1 MDKLN
6 KKSEVYVLQY
16 NEEALVIHYD
26 CYELLC
32 YLSSSRKDIR
42 IFTDSTRGGGL
53 HTILSGLTHYVPSIK
68 KIETIII
75 DPLLVNY
82 KLRSCKDLF
91 FNFTGLKR
99 IIGLEYLNTSEV
111 TNMEGMFHNCRNLTS
126 LNLKGLDTSNVDDM
140 SSMFRHCINLTNLD
154 LSSLDTSNVRDMD
167 NMFAYCEGLTSL
179 DLSNFNTSK
188 VAGTC
193 YMFCGC
199 KNLKKIYVRT
209 NWDTRNVR
217 DSEEMFLD
225 CPKLVGEKG
234 TRTRNDQDI
243 VDYDQELVDKTF
255 AKIDGGKDAPGYLT
269 YNYKKL

>member
-6 KKSEVYVLQY
+6 KEKYVYVLQY
-16 NEEALVIHYD
+16 NEETLVIRCD
-26 CYELLC
+26 CNELF
-32 YLSSSRKDIR
+32 SSRKDVR
-42 IFTDSTRGGGL
+42 IFTDSSRDGGL
-53 HTILSGLTHYVPSIK
+53 HTILTGMAHYLSTK

-99 IIGLEYLNTSEV
+99 VIGLEYLNTSEV

-126 LNLKGLDTSNVDDM
+126 LNLKGLDTSKVMDM

-167 NMFAYCEGLTSL
+167 NMFAYCEGLASL

-188 VAGTC
+188 VAGMN
-193 YMFCGC
+193 YMFYGC
-199 KNLKKIYVRT
+199 KKLKKIYIRT
-209 NWDTRNVR
+209 NWDTSNVR
-217 DSEEMFLD
+217 DSEYMFLD
-225 CPKLVGEKG
+225 CPKLIGGRG
-234 TRTRNDQDI
+234 TKQDQASFAP
-243 VDYDQELVDKTF
+243 ELVDKHL
-255 AKIDGGKDAPGYLT
+255 AKIDGGEDAPGYLT
-269 YNYKKL
+269 YKYKKL

>member
-1 MDKLN
+1 MNKLN
-6 KKSEVYVLQY
+6 KESKVYVIQY
-16 NEEALVIHYD
+16 NETLVIHYD
-26 CYELLC
+26 NNMGY
-32 YLSSSRKDIR
+32 YFGSSRKDVR
-42 IFTDSTRGGGL
+42 LFTDSSRDGGL
-53 HTILSGLTHYVPSIK
+53 HTILTGMTHYLPSIK

-91 FNFTGLKR
+91 FNFTSLKR
-99 IIGLEYLNTSEV
+99 IVGLEYLNTSEV

-126 LNLKGLDTSNVDDM
+126 LNLRGLDTSNVDDM
-140 SSMFRHCINLTNLD
+140 SSMFRHCKNLTNLD
-154 LSSLDTSNVRDMD
+154 LNSLNTSNVRDMD

-209 NWDTRNVR
+209 NWDTSNVR

-225 CPKLVGEKG
+225 CPKLVGGKG
-234 TRTRNDQDI
+234 TRTRNDHDI
-243 VDYDQELVDKTF
+243 VDYDQELVNKTF
-255 AKIDGGKDAPGYLT
+255 AKIDGGKDNPGYFS
-269 YNYKKL
+269 YNYNKL

>member
-1 MDKLN
+1 MIYI
-6 KKSEVYVLQY
+6 VQY
-16 NEEALVIHYD
+16 NKTLVIHYD
-26 CYELLC
+26 NNINCYKD
-32 YLSSSRKDIR
+32 RKDVHV
-42 IFTDSTRGGGL
+42 FTDNTEDL
-53 HTILSGLTHYVPSIK
+53 HTLMIGGSLVLPRRV
-68 KIETIII
+68 IETIII

-91 FNFTGLKR
+91 FNFTSLKR
-99 IIGLEYLNTSEV
+99 IVGLEYLNTSEV

-126 LNLKGLDTSNVDDM
+126 LNLRGLDTSNVDDM
-140 SSMFRHCINLTNLD
+140 SSMFRHCKNLTNLD
-154 LSSLDTSNVRDMD
+154 LNSLNTSNVRDMD

-209 NWDTRNVR
+209 NWDTSNVR

-225 CPKLVGEKG
+225 CPKLVGGKG
-234 TRTRNDQDI
+234 TRTRNDHDI
-243 VDYDQELVDKTF
+243 VDYDQELVNKTF
-255 AKIDGGKDAPGYLT
+255 AKIDGGKDNPGYLT

>member
-1 MDKLN
+1 MDKLY

-26 CYELLC
+26 CNELLC

-53 HTILSGLTHYVPSIK
+53 HTILPGMTHYLPSIK

-126 LNLKGLDTSNVDDM
+126 LNLRGLDTSKVMDM

-225 CPKLVGEKG
+225 CPKLVGGKG

-243 VDYDQELVDKTF
+243 VDYYQELVDKTF

>member
-6 KKSEVYVLQY
+6 KEKSEVYVVQY
-16 NEEALVIHYD
+16 NEETFVIHYD
-26 CYELLC
+26 DNMRY
-32 YLSSSRKDIR
+32 YFGSNRKDVR
-42 IFTDSTRGGGL
+42 LFTDNSRDSGL
-53 HTILSGLTHYVPSIK
+53 HTILTGMSHYLPSVK
-68 KIETIII
+68 KVRTVII
-75 DPLLVNY
+75 DSLLVNY

-91 FNFTGLKR
+91 FNFTSLER

-111 TNMEGMFHNCRNLTS
+111 TNMEGMFHNCRNLAS
-126 LNLKGLDTSNVDDM
+126 LNLKGLDTSKVMDM
-140 SSMFRHCINLTNLD
+140 SSMFRHCKNLTNLD

-167 NMFAYCEGLTSL
+167 NMFAYCEGLTRL

-199 KNLKKIYVRT
+199 KNLKKIYVRN
-209 NWDTRNVR
+209 NWDTSNIR

-225 CPKLVGEKG
+225 CPKLVGGKG

-255 AKIDGGKDAPGYLT
+255 AKIDGGKDAPGYFS